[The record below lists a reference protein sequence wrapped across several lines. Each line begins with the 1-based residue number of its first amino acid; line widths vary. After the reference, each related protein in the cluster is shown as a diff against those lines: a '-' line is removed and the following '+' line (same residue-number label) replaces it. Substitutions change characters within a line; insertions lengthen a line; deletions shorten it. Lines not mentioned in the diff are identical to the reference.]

1 MHDANLPDENLNK
14 GSKIHP
20 DVLKLGLASFLT
32 DLGSEMI
39 FSVFAVYFTMI
50 AGASAALL
58 WAIEG
63 FADLLAS
70 SLNYFAGWLSDRS
83 GKRKVFAI
91 AGHGIS
97 ALAKIILLLTSS
109 IIGLSIFRIIERLGK
124 SFRGPPRD
132 AWLSSV
138 ANIGTRG
145 YSFGVHKAMD
155 KTGAVLGPLVAYSL
169 FSWLG
174 EKESTYGILFMI
186 ALVPAFLGVVILSL
200 VKDKPG
206 VQIPQEKITQTWSFI
221 SLEFKRYLIVASIF
235 SFAYFSFSFL
245 LLRAYNIGF
254 SIKDIVLLYVLF
266 NISCV
271 IASPLIGKLGDR
283 LGRAYMILLG
293 YLIYLFMCLGFAFA
307 TTQWQIIVLFVFFG
321 IFYGIDEAQ
330 SKAFVVDLE
339 LNRRGTA
346 IGLFNFIT
354 GIIRF
359 PASIIAGALW
369 LIHPANSFLF
379 GAFLAFSALLAFLY
393 LRPDHKQI
401 EIE

>member
-138 ANIGTRG
+138 ANKGTRG

-174 EKESTYGILFMI
+174 EKESTYEILFMI

-200 VKDKPG
+200 VKDKSG

-293 YLIYLFMCLGFAFA
+293 YMIYLLMCLGFAFA

-339 LNRRGTA
+339 LDRRGTA

-354 GIIRF
+354 GVIRL
-359 PASIIAGALW
+359 PASLIAGALW

-401 EIE
+401 EVE

>member
-50 AGASAALL
+50 AGASATLL

-97 ALAKIILLLTSS
+97 ALAKIILLFTSS

-138 ANIGTRG
+138 ANMGTRG

-155 KTGAVLGPLVAYSL
+155 KTGAILGPLIAYSL

-174 EKESTYGILFMI
+174 EKESTYEILFMI

-206 VQIPQEKITQTWSFI
+206 VPIPQEKITQTWSFI

-293 YLIYLFMCLGFAFA
+293 YLIYLFICLGFAFA

-339 LNRRGTA
+339 LDRRGTA

-354 GIIRF
+354 GIIRL

-369 LIHPANSFLF
+369 LIHPDNSFLF
-379 GAFLAFSALLAFLY
+379 GAFLAFFALLAFLY
-393 LRPDHKQI
+393 LRPDHKKI
-401 EIE
+401 EVK

>member
-401 EIE
+401 EVE

>member
-339 LNRRGTA
+339 LDRRGTA

>member
-1 MHDANLPDENLNK
+1 MHDANLPDQNLNK

-50 AGASAALL
+50 AGASAVLL

-97 ALAKIILLLTSS
+97 ALAKIILLFTSS

-155 KTGAVLGPLVAYSL
+155 KTGAILGPLVAYSL

-174 EKESTYGILFMI
+174 EKESTYEILFMI

-200 VKDKPG
+200 VKDKAG
-206 VQIPQEKITQTWSFI
+206 VQIPHEKITQTWSFI

-339 LNRRGTA
+339 MDRRGTA

-354 GIIRF
+354 GIIRL

-401 EIE
+401 EPK

>member
-83 GKRKVFAI
+83 GKRKIFAI

-155 KTGAVLGPLVAYSL
+155 KTGAILGPLVAYSL
-169 FSWLG
+169 FLWLG
-174 EKESTYGILFMI
+174 EKKSTYEILFMI

-206 VQIPQEKITQTWSFI
+206 VQIPHEKITQTWSFI
-221 SLEFKRYLIVASIF
+221 SPEFKRYLIVASIF

-293 YLIYLFMCLGFAFA
+293 YLIYLLMCFGFAFA

-339 LNRRGTA
+339 LDRRGTA

-354 GIIRF
+354 GIIRL

-401 EIE
+401 KVK